1 MAGNRKAGSR
11 QTEARKN
18 IESSGNAGIK
28 LAWQG
33 RQEQER
39 PGQGRQE
46 QERQELERQEQE
58 RQQQGRREQ
67 ERKELGRQEQGRPEP
82 KWKKQKFKK
91 KNISKILV
99 IVPTADNI
107 RGRYQMTQSPVQF

>member
-1 MAGNRKAGSR
+1 MARARTSGNRKAGSR
-11 QTEARKN
+11 QAKARKN
-18 IESSGNAGIK
+18 IESSRKAGIK
-28 LAWQG
+28 LTWQG

-46 QERQELERQEQE
+46 QERQELKRQEQE

-67 ERKELGRQEQGRPEP
+67 DRKELVRPGK
-82 KWKKQKFKK
+82 KWKK

-99 IVPTADNI
+99 IIPTAGNI
-107 RGRYQMTQSPVQF
+107 RG